1 MVRKSI
7 LDNKNISDIFLSE
20 SNWLIFTTLLRTDRI
35 HDNIREVKLTQASR
49 QRYKIWLPIEGLKN
63 TTKTITN

>member
-1 MVRKSI
+1 
-7 LDNKNISDIFLSE
+7 
-20 SNWLIFTTLLRTDRI
+20 LIFTTLLRTDRI